1 MNYCSTGSDREP
13 AKQPKMS
20 HIVRC
25 QLRVQHLGDCI
36 NLDDFVLLP
45 QLPTKATIDSFS
57 ALGQ

>member
-1 MNYCSTGSDREP
+1 MNYRFTGSGREH

-20 HIVRC
+20 HIVRG
-25 QLRVQHLGDCI
+25 QLRVQHLSDGI